1 MDKKSK
7 SLKKI
12 LSFWGYESV
21 GFSVLRPTDFTS
33 TKILLRP
40 KLYFDLYF
48 STNNKSRFEKRSK
61 YRGRSKDGEVER
73 SKYRKGRRYENGRS
87 TEKVERMRIHA
98 ASRMPRRR
106 NPCHWWRLWNLHYSA
121 YATNILLELIR
132 IDRFCI

>member
-1 MDKKSK
+1 VDKKSK

-87 TEKVERMRIHA
+87 TEMIELMRTQLWTTQILGNNPNFA
-98 ASRMPRRR
+98 KNPMSSRLNSAEKLWSETRTASLST
-106 NPCHWWRLWNLHYSA
+106 CL
-121 YATNILLELIR
+121 
-132 IDRFCI
+132 